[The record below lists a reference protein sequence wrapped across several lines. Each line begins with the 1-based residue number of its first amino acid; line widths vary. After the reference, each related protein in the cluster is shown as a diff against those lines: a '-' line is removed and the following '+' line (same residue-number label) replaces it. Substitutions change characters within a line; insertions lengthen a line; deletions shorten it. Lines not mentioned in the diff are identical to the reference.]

1 MKKSLL
7 ALSIA
12 LTSLPALS
20 ANYSIDTRI
29 DAMGGAGTAAA
40 DYLSAGFH
48 NPALVAMDPDSAFG
62 VLFPVIGIQVRD
74 PDELVDAM
82 EDFGDVYDTFTND
95 PTNTENR
102 DNAANALSNLNNKLA
117 YVSGGIGGAIAVP
130 TSTISGNFFVKGYTE
145 AIVIPEVSQADVDA
159 ISSTTG
165 SGDVPSSLTSKG
177 RVLAFGVVDVGLA
190 LAGNLELAGQR
201 IAVGVTPK
209 TQQYYTYHYEV
220 DINNFEGDDWDSDA
234 NRTEESAFN
243 VDLGAV
249 WQTGLFRVGFAA
261 KNLISQEI
269 KTVNYTREYTYHIEP
284 LYTVG
289 GAFVTDLFVAA
300 IDVDLN
306 EQKRF
311 SAPSGPAIVDNT
323 QLVRLGAEF
332 NAFGWAQL
340 RAGYINDLEDTLDG
354 TVTLG
359 LGLSPFNTVH
369 FDLAAQLI
377 DSNSYGGS
385 AQLAFTF

>member
-12 LTSLPALS
+12 LMSMPALA
-20 ANYSIDTRI
+20 ANYSIDSRI
-29 DAMGGAGTAAA
+29 DAMGGAGTAAS

-48 NPALVAMDPDSAFG
+48 NPALVAMKPTSSFG
-62 VLFPVIGIQVRD
+62 VLFPVVGLQVRD
-74 PDELVDAM
+74 PDELVDSL
-82 EDFGDVYDTFTND
+82 EDFGEIYDAFTANPTD
-95 PTNTENR
+95 PVNQTAT
-102 DNAANALSNLNNKLA
+102 ANALSNVQNKLA
-117 YVSGGIGGAIAVP
+117 YLNGGIGGAITIP
-130 TSTISGNFFVKGYTE
+130 TSTVSGTFFVKGYTE
-145 AIVIPEVSQADVDA
+145 AIVMPEIEQSDIDA
-159 ISSTTG
+159 INNG
-165 SGDVPSSLTSKG
+165 VVPATLGSKG

-190 LAGNLELAGQR
+190 LASDLELAGQR
-201 IAVGVTPK
+201 IAIGITPK
-209 TQQYYTYHYEV
+209 SQQYYTYHYEV
-220 DINNFEGDDWDSDA
+220 NVDNFEGDDWDSDA

-243 VDLGAV
+243 VDLGAA
-249 WQTGLFRVGFAA
+249 WQTGPFRLGFAA
-261 KNLISQEI
+261 KNLISHEI
-269 KTVNYTREYTYHIEP
+269 NTVPVSGIHSRVYTYHIEP

-311 SAPSGPAIVDNT
+311 SAQGGPAIVDNT

-332 NAFGWAQL
+332 NAWGWAQM

-359 LGLSPFNTVH
+359 LGLSPFNTVN

-385 AQLAFTF
+385 VQLAFTF

>member
-7 ALSIA
+7 AFSIA
-12 LTSLPALS
+12 LISMPALA

-40 DYLSAGFH
+40 DFLSAGFH
-48 NPALVAMDPDSAFG
+48 NPALVAMDPDSSFG
-62 VLFPVIGIQVRD
+62 VLFPVIGLQYRD
-74 PDELVDAM
+74 PDKLVDGL
-82 EDFGDVYDTFTND
+82 EDFGGVFDTFQAD
-95 PTNTENR
+95 PTNSDNR
-102 DNAANALSNLNNKLA
+102 TNAANALRNLQNKLA
-117 YVSGGIGGAIAVP
+117 YVSGGIGGAIALP

-145 AIVIPEVSQADVDA
+145 AVVMPEVSDND
-159 ISSTTG
+159 ISNIENPALDPN
-165 SGDVPSSLTSKG
+165 GDYSLTSQG

-201 IAVGVTPK
+201 FAVGVTPK
-209 TQQYYTYHYEV
+209 SQNYYTYHYQVSVE
-220 DINNFEGDDWDSDA
+220 NFEGDDWDSDA

-243 VDLGAV
+243 VDLGAA
-249 WQTGLFRVGFAA
+249 WQTGPFRVGFAA

-269 KTVNYTREYTYHIEP
+269 KTVNRTREYTYHIEP
-284 LYTVG
+284 VYTVG

-340 RAGYINDLEDTLDG
+340 RAGYINDLENTLDG

>member
-12 LTSLPALS
+12 LMSMPALA
-20 ANYSIDTRI
+20 ANYSIDSRI
-29 DAMGGAGTAAA
+29 DAMGGAGTAAS

-48 NPALVAMDPDSAFG
+48 NPALVAMDPTSSFG
-62 VLFPVIGIQVRD
+62 VLFPVVGLQARD
-74 PDELVDAM
+74 PDELVDSL
-82 EDFGDVYDTFTND
+82 EDFGEIYDAYTAN
-95 PTNTENR
+95 PTDQANQT
-102 DNAANALSNLNNKLA
+102 ATANALSNVQNKLA
-117 YVSGGIGGAIAVP
+117 YLNGGIGGAITIP
-130 TSTISGNFFVKGYTE
+130 TSTVSGTFFVKGYTE
-145 AIVIPEVSQADVDA
+145 AVVMPEIEQSDIDA
-159 ISSTTG
+159 INNG
-165 SGDVPSSLTSKG
+165 VVPATLGSKG

-190 LAGNLELAGQR
+190 LASNLEFAGQR
-201 IAVGVTPK
+201 IAIGITPK
-209 TQQYYTYHYEV
+209 SQQYYTYHYEV
-220 DINNFEGDDWDSDA
+220 NVDNFEGDDWDSDV
-234 NRTEESAFN
+234 NQTEESAFN
-243 VDLGAV
+243 VDLGAA
-249 WQTGLFRVGFAA
+249 WQTGPFRLGFAA
-261 KNLISQEI
+261 KNLISHEI
-269 KTVNYTREYTYHIEP
+269 NTVPVSGIHSRVYTYHIEP

-311 SAPSGPAIVDNT
+311 SAPGGPAIVDNT

-332 NAFGWAQL
+332 NALGWVQM

-359 LGLSPFNTVH
+359 LGLSPFNTVNL
-369 FDLAAQLI
+369 DLAAQLI

-385 AQLAFTF
+385 VQLAFTF